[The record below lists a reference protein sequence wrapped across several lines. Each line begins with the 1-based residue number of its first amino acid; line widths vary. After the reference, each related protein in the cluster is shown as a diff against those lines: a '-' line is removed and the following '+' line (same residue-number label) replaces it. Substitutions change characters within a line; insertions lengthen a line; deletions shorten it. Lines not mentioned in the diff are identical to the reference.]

1 MSRNRDRMGL
11 PTPENAAPPQQ
22 ALQENPGFSFVV
34 PTEFVDLPS
43 GGRFYTE
50 NHPLHNQATIE
61 IKQMTAKEEDMLTSR
76 TLLKNGVAIDRLLQ
90 SLIMDNRINAD
101 SLLVGDRNAILV
113 AARISGYGNDYT
125 TTVSCPACGTNQ
137 TNTFDLLEVGL
148 QTSED
153 AEALGVIDNNDGT
166 FTTTLPK
173 TGLSVDFKLLNGSD
187 EKRLMSQAEAARKRK
202 KHETNVTNQIQNMVV
217 AVNGDES
224 PQALN
229 FLIENIPSLDARHL
243 RTCYKLTAPN
253 IDMTQL
259 FSCDNCGHEQDMEVP
274 LTADFF
280 WPDR

>member
-11 PTPENAAPPQQ
+11 PTPENTDPPQQ
-22 ALQENPGFSFVV
+22 ALQENAGFSFVV
-34 PTEFVDLPS
+34 PTEFVELPS
-43 GGRFYTE
+43 GGRFYAE
-50 NHPLHNQATIE
+50 NHPLHNQSSIE

-90 SLIMDNRINAD
+90 SLIMDKRVNAD
-101 SLLVGDRNAILV
+101 TLLVGDRNAVLV
-113 AARISGYGNDYT
+113 AARVSGYGKDYST
-125 TTVSCPACGTNQ
+125 SVMCPACGTTQ
-137 TNTFDLLEVGL
+137 TSTFDLLDVGV
-148 QTSED
+148 QTNDD
-153 AEALGVIDNNDGT
+153 AEALGVVDNGDGT
-166 FTTTLPK
+166 FSTQLPK
-173 TGLSVDFKLLNGSD
+173 TGLTVDFKLLNGRD

-217 AVNGDES
+217 AVNNDDS

-259 FSCDNCGHEQDMEVP
+259 FTCENCGHEQDMEVP

>member
-1 MSRNRDRMGL
+1 MGL
-11 PTPENAAPPQQ
+11 STPENTAPPQQ

-43 GGRFYTE
+43 GGRFYAE
-50 NHPLHNQATIE
+50 NHPLHNQNTIE

-90 SLIMDNRINAD
+90 SLIMDNRISAD

-125 TTVSCPACGTNQ
+125 TTVTCPSCGTVQ
-137 TNTFDLLEVGL
+137 SNTFDLLDVGL
-148 QTSED
+148 QTNED
-153 AEALGVIDNNDGT
+153 AAALGVVDNNDGT

-173 TGLSVDFKLLNGSD
+173 TGLSVEFKLLNGSD

-202 KHETNVTNQIQNMVV
+202 KPETNVTNQIQNMVV
-217 AVNGDES
+217 SVNGDDS

-243 RTCYKLTAPN
+243 RTCYKLSAPN

-259 FSCDNCGHEQDMEVP
+259 FSCENCGHEQDMEVP

>member
-1 MSRNRDRMGL
+1 MGL
-11 PTPENAAPPQQ
+11 PTPENTAPPQQ

-43 GGRFYTE
+43 GGRFYAE
-50 NHPLHNQATIE
+50 NHPLHNQDTIE

-90 SLIMDNRINAD
+90 SLIMDNRISAD

-125 TTVSCPACGTNQ
+125 TTVTCPACGTTQ
-137 TNTFDLLEVGL
+137 SNTFDLLEVGL
-148 QTSED
+148 QTSEN

-259 FSCDNCGHEQDMEVP
+259 FSCGECGHEQDMEVP